1 MKKIHLIL
9 LTVIILALTG
19 QTYSQTYLDAEQQF
33 VSSYPQNINSTDLR
47 TIYLGLGNITLDAA
61 NNYKPDLVQ
70 VVNYTLYAPPVQEF
84 HSFCG
89 WNENSGNINF
99 GGDNQ
104 IFLQTPPSNVVFNKG
119 LAFAKIR
126 SSIVQHPKL
135 KDFVVLKD
143 DALKLFLV
151 NNDASVVEGQSFVYS
166 NGYYTAAGEFNWQD
180 ILEDVFVY
188 RSLVIKGVTRYF
200 VSIYK
205 ANGDVYPYIGE
216 TSYYDAE
223 VNAPGL
229 FPKLIVKRINESD
242 GAYLFGNQSPG
253 KPDLIVKD
261 DNTVKIF
268 SNDDNNHL
276 VLTKTITPGYT
287 IFDVAVEDVNNDGYN
302 DIILSEFVS
311 GPSSRVQIFLNTKS
325 GDYFGN
331 SASITIQNSSAISF
345 RPAISI
351 ADFNVDGFNDLI
363 ISSTQK
369 ASIFINQD
377 GSFTSTP
384 NQSFEH
390 FQEPVKSIA
399 ADLNGKGGISLL
411 INGARAITY
420 NNQQLWDIEGITRFN
435 PTDNYSN
442 PKPAPPAV
450 ERRAYKDGVN
460 YHPLIKFNNRSEL
473 DFKEYKIYKRLEGYY
488 QYQLVATLNNQ
499 YNEFIDYDEI
509 VYEDCFLPP
518 SYYTSLVYKVTS
530 SDLDNQ
536 ESDPSPEMKYRTLQ
550 GGDGDGFVVNPETP
564 KQFNLSQNYPNPF
577 NPVTKINFALPKQGF
592 VTLKIYDIT
601 GREIQTLVSE
611 VKQAGYY
618 SVDFNGSVLS
628 SGVYFYKIQSG
639 DFISVKRMVL
649 IK

>member
-1 MKKIHLIL
+1 MKKIHLLL
-9 LTVIILALTG
+9 LTLITLAFTG
-19 QTYSQTYLDAEQQF
+19 KINSQTYLDAEQQF

-61 NNYKPDLVQ
+61 NNFKPDLVQ

-89 WNENSGNINF
+89 WNENTGNINF
-99 GGDNQ
+99 VGNNQ
-104 IFLQTPPSNVVFNKG
+104 IFLQTPPSSVTFNKE

-126 SSIVQHPKL
+126 SSQVQHPKL

-151 NNDASVVEGQSFVYS
+151 NNDASVVEGQSFNYP
-166 NGYYTAAGEFNWQD
+166 NGFFTTAGEFDNYD
-180 ILEDVFVY
+180 TKEDVFVY
-188 RSLVIKGVTRYF
+188 RSVVIKGVTRYF

-216 TSYYDAE
+216 TSYFDAE

-229 FPKLIVKRINESD
+229 FPKLIVKRINEPD

-302 DIILSEFVS
+302 DIILSEFV
-311 GPSSRVQIFLNTKS
+311 GGAGSRVQIFLNTKS

-345 RPAISI
+345 RPAIST

-369 ASIFINQD
+369 ASIFINQG

-411 INGARAITY
+411 INGAGAITY
-420 NNQQLWDIEGITRFN
+420 NNQQLWDIESITRFN
-435 PTDNYSN
+435 PTANYSN

-450 ERRAYKDGVN
+450 ERSRVKINED
-460 YHPLIKFNNRSEL
+460 YHPLIKFKNRGEL
-473 DFKEYKIYKRLEGYY
+473 DFKEYKIYKKLIGYY
-488 QYQLVATLNNQ
+488 EYQLVATLNSQN
-499 YNEFIDYDEI
+499 NEFIDYDEI
-509 VYEDCFLPP
+509 VYEDCALPP
-518 SYYTSLVYKVTS
+518 TYYTSLVYKVTS

-536 ESDPSPEMKYRTLQ
+536 ESDPSLEMKYRTIQ
-550 GGDGDGFVVNPETP
+550 ANDGDVLVVNPETP
-564 KQFNLSQNYPNPF
+564 KEFNLSQNFPNPF

-592 VTLKIYDIT
+592 VSLKIYDIT
-601 GREIQTLVSE
+601 GREVQTLVSE

-618 SVDFNGSVLS
+618 SVDFNGANLS

-639 DFISVKRMVL
+639 DFMMTKRMLL